1 MATIVPRFNSLK
13 ANFLLPFALNFGRK
27 QDVSMGQKL
36 LLCSSSKA
44 GDSAYLEPVVPQL
57 KEFLNKSCS
66 IVFVPYAGVGMSHDD
81 YTAKVAEVLEPCG
94 YSVQGLHTF
103 TDQAAACRDAEAI
116 LVGGGNTFHLLA
128 QLQKLELIRPIRKAV
143 AAGTPYIGWSAG
155 ANIAGLSI
163 RTTNDMPIVQPSS
176 FDALAL
182 VPFQLNPHYSDYQPP
197 GFHGETRDQ
206 RLAEFMV
213 VAPQT
218 PVLAIR
224 EGTALRVNGQQ
235 MTLIGKSDGCVFN
248 GGHKTVLE
256 CNSDLSVWLSGK

>member
-1 MATIVPRFNSLK
+1 MATIVQHFNRIAGK
-13 ANFLLPFALNFGRK
+13 FLLPLGLNFSRQK
-27 QDVSMGQKL
+27 VIKMAPKL

-44 GDSAYLEPVVPQL
+44 ADSAYLEPVIPHL
-57 KEFLNKSCS
+57 KECLNQPCK
-66 IVFVPYAGVGMSHDD
+66 ILFIPYAGVGMTYDD
-81 YTAKVAEVLEPCG
+81 YTAKVAEVLAPHG
-94 YSVQGLHTF
+94 YRVQGLHTF
-103 TDQAAACRDAEAI
+103 SDQDAACRAADAI

-128 QLQKLELIRPIRKAV
+128 QLQHLELIQAIRDAV
-143 AAGTPYIGWSAG
+143 AAGVPYIGWSAG

-163 RTTNDMPIVQPSS
+163 RTTNDMPIVQPPS

-206 RLAEFMV
+206 RLGEFMV

-224 EGTALRVNGQQ
+224 EGTALRVDGKQ
-235 MTLIGKSDGCVFN
+235 MVLLGDNDGCVFAN
-248 GGHKTVLE
+248 GQKSVLPR
-256 CNSDLSVWLSGK
+256 NSDISAWLSGK